1 MAVDMSVPYNETPDV
16 DSEFASMRDSF
27 YILMNLN
34 QYKMK
39 PVISMTRE
47 AEGLL
52 RIALFSTSLQPI
64 SRKKSLSQI
73 RYRLA
78 QELRSNRRRGVV
90 PIFISTLWFV
100 FALGISVE
108 AAFGDVG
115 SNLQAHTLAMGLFI
129 SWLPILILCSILDR
143 NPVASDDIQRKLNKF
158 VDVVCDSLLDVETRH
173 DFITSFRDM
182 PEAQRMAYWVDKV
195 AAKASVIKGDYFC
208 GFSGQARTRFHYG
221 AAYAI
226 LTDIEKTY
234 IAERGRGWLSNA
246 REARAALV
254 LGQVDRGFTWF
265 DGRQLWQVGAAI
277 FLVGG
282 TSAGAF
288 ILSYNT
294 PTVGLGC
301 RTGGYMIF
309 FVIALVLMVTEILT
323 WWLTSPLRKQ
333 DLFHTHLETY
343 SQRLEQNG
351 QQRPKHTSFPGLA
364 ASKCVLS
371 YLLSTIEEVVLSAAT
386 VAIRL
391 IPSKRKKC
399 KLEKVQLQIRDH
411 FATLQNLT
419 TRSWFQRAFFTPLEC
434 FNMIWACYLIFA
446 QTVGAFNNCA
456 CMTSSWG
463 SIGGYLDFTQFNV
476 ADSPLVVKYWIQG
489 TVITC
494 VIMSLGMSYIV
505 LEWLI
510 QAHLSTEDYKDAMAG
525 LRRVRRFRRAT
536 HWVRYPSSLLVHA
549 INNIMSACRLRHSSE
564 SKVLVWTKES
574 HYQPTV
580 GQSVMQLAHNA
591 QHLPFHRMNERP
603 RN

>member
-1 MAVDMSVPYNETPDV
+1 MSVPYNETPDV

-64 SRKKSLSQI
+64 SRKKSLSQM

-108 AAFGDVG
+108 AGMFILVSMTNLYLSSVVAFGDVG

-254 LGQVDRGFTWF
+254 LGQVDRGFTW
-265 DGRQLWQVGAAI
+265 L
-277 FLVGG
+277 
-282 TSAGAF
+282 
-288 ILSYNT
+288 
-294 PTVGLGC
+294 
-301 RTGGYMIF
+301 
-309 FVIALVLMVTEILT
+309 
-323 WWLTSPLRKQ
+323 
-333 DLFHTHLETY
+333 
-343 SQRLEQNG
+343 
-351 QQRPKHTSFPGLA
+351 
-364 ASKCVLS
+364 
-371 YLLSTIEEVVLSAAT
+371 
-386 VAIRL
+386 
-391 IPSKRKKC
+391 
-399 KLEKVQLQIRDH
+399 
-411 FATLQNLT
+411 
-419 TRSWFQRAFFTPLEC
+419 
-434 FNMIWACYLIFA
+434 
-446 QTVGAFNNCA
+446 
-456 CMTSSWG
+456 
-463 SIGGYLDFTQFNV
+463 
-476 ADSPLVVKYWIQG
+476 
-489 TVITC
+489 
-494 VIMSLGMSYIV
+494 
-505 LEWLI
+505 
-510 QAHLSTEDYKDAMAG
+510 
-525 LRRVRRFRRAT
+525 
-536 HWVRYPSSLLVHA
+536 
-549 INNIMSACRLRHSSE
+549 
-564 SKVLVWTKES
+564 
-574 HYQPTV
+574 
-580 GQSVMQLAHNA
+580 
-591 QHLPFHRMNERP
+591 
-603 RN
+603 